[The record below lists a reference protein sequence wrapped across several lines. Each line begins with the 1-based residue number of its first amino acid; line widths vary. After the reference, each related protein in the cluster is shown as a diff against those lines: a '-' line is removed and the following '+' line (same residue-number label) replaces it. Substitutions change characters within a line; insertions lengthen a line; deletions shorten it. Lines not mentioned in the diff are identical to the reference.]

1 MGNIESF
8 SRDKSF
14 NSGQVLFVRYGLVLA
29 KNILCRVLIERIQAL
44 KLQAV
49 AELQCM
55 AVIVVLLSYR
65 LISSHYV
72 PYSPYRY
79 DNVL

>member
-72 PYSPYRY
+72 PYSSYRY